1 MSSKQCFEG
10 MRFVKVYIVFIANML
25 HPLQPKKGV
34 VIYKLVVAFE
44 LAQFSFRKKSPYEVW
59 NPFLEKK
66 IVLYKV
72 YCVLNSF
79 KF

>member
-44 LAQFSFRKKSPYEVW
+44 LAQFSFRKKSPYEGW